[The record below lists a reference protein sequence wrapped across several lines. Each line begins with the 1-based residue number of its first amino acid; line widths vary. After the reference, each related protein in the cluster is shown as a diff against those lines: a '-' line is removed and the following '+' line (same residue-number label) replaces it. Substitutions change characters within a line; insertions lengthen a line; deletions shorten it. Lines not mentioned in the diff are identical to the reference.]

1 MGKLAQ
7 LAQQEV
13 TDDGDDDEAEFV
25 STCEGLR
32 RQLLHE
38 FGHWEELLQLMVGNA
53 GCVSGRMGCGRKCS
67 TSSLTLRVVC
77 LCTHVQEVAKAE
89 DEL

>member
-53 GCVSGRMGCGRKCS
+53 GCVSGRMGVGASVPPR
-67 TSSLTLRVVC
+67 
-77 LCTHVQEVAKAE
+77 H
-89 DEL
+89 